1 MPAIGQPGPLHWAGL
16 AALVAMWGSS
26 YLAMEIALTA
36 FGPLG
41 ITTARVALAAVTLW
55 TAMRLTS
62 RRLPLDRGSWAF
74 FFLLAVIG
82 NCLPFFLISWGQ
94 QSIPS
99 GLAGI
104 AMAVTP
110 LAVILLAHFLLPDEP
125 LNAGRIVGFLAG
137 FLGVALLVGP
147 ELFGAGG
154 TDHASLSGLLA
165 VLGGALCYATSAVV
179 TRLGPSHHPLVMS
192 TAVTISGSL
201 ILIPAYFL
209 LDGGS
214 HGFLSFPAGPVA
226 AVAALGLLSTGA
238 AAVIFFFLVT
248 QAGAGFMTMQ
258 SFLVP
263 PWAVIAGALVLG
275 ERLRPGAYAAMLLI
289 LVGLGVARRFDR
301 AGGRLGR

>member
-1 MPAIGQPGPLHWAGL
+1 MPPIGRPGPLHWAGL

-36 FGPLG
+36 FGPTG

-55 TAMRLTS
+55 IAMRLTG
-62 RRLPLDRGSWAF
+62 RRLPGDRASWAF
-74 FFLLAVIG
+74 FFLLAVVG

-110 LAVILLAHFLLPDEP
+110 LAVILLAHYLLPDEP
-125 LNAGRIVGFLAG
+125 LSPGRVLGFVAG
-137 FLGVALLVGP
+137 FFGVALLVGP
-147 ELFGAGG
+147 EFLAGR
-154 TDHASLSGLLA
+154 DASDTSLPGLLA

-179 TRLGPSHHPLVMS
+179 TRLGPAHHPLVMS
-192 TAVTISGSL
+192 SAVTIAGSL
-201 ILIPAYFL
+201 LLIPVYFL
-209 LDGGS
+209 LDGGVLTDFS
-214 HGFLSFPAGPVA
+214 LPLAPVA
-226 AVAALGLLSTGA
+226 AVAALGMLSTGL

-248 QAGAGFMTMQ
+248 QAGAGFLTMQ

-263 PWAVIAGALVLG
+263 PWAVIVGALVLG

-289 LVGLGVARRFDR
+289 LLGLAVAQRFDR
-301 AGGRLGR
+301 AGGRIPR